1 MSCMATSESPVSERP
16 AAAQS
21 AISGLRE
28 AGLDAVLYLP
38 GSEPYEAR
46 IASYW
51 SLSPQLERPWA
62 IVQPRTSEEVSTA
75 LKVLVGVPGCCFA
88 IRSGGHLSWPGANSI
103 ESGITID
110 MGLMNKTTYNP
121 DTNVA
126 SLEPG
131 GRWMDVYT
139 TIEKEGVMVAGGR
152 EGLVGVGGFLLGGG
166 ISYYSCRVGMA
177 CDQVINYEV
186 VLADGSIVDAN
197 ENTNQDLFRVL
208 KGGGNNFGIITRF
221 DMMAFPAHDVWYGS
235 IIHHINETDAVIDAL
250 VKFTNTLDVAR
261 NPEAHYLTIWT
272 HSPETEDI
280 SIASNLTHLDGVPN
294 HDSLKDILA
303 IPGRRTLRKR
313 SMATKVVE
321 SLTPSNKYDVWLT
334 INFRNDAHIARKCID
349 VLLDLVEHIKT
360 ENIPDNNFVAF
371 SVLQPLPRSFAR
383 HSAARGG
390 NVLGIDRIQ
399 DNAII
404 LMTAIEVETWELAQ
418 AILPKFKA
426 GIDEIEAYAASLDG
440 AVEFI
445 YGNYCDGTQDPIAT
459 YGEGNIKKM
468 TEAAK
473 KYDPTGV
480 FQTRMPGGFKI
491 SKVSERS
498 D

>member
-1 MSCMATSESPVSERP
+1 MSCMATSKAPVSELP
-16 AAAQS
+16 AAAKS
-21 AISGLRE
+21 AISGLRG
-28 AGLDAVLYLP
+28 AGLNAVLYP
-38 GSEPYEAR
+38 RGSEPYEAR
-46 IASYW
+46 ITSYW
-51 SLSPQLERPWA
+51 SLSPQLRRPWA
-62 IVQPRTSEEVSTA
+62 IVQPQTSEEVSTV
-75 LKVLVGVPGCCFA
+75 LKVLVGVPDCCFA

-103 ESGITID
+103 ESGVTID

-131 GRWMDVYT
+131 GRWTDVYAAV
-139 TIEKEGVMVAGGR
+139 EKEGVMVAGGR
-152 EGLVGVGGFLLGGG
+152 EGLVGVAGFLLGGG
-166 ISYYSCRVGMA
+166 
-177 CDQVINYEV
+177 VINYEV

-197 ENTNQDLFRVL
+197 EKTNQDLFRVL
-208 KGGGNNFGIITRF
+208 KGGGNNFGIVTRF
-221 DMMAFPAHDVWYGS
+221 DMIAFPAHDVWDGS
-235 IIHHINETDAVIDAL
+235 IIHNISETDAVIDAL

-272 HSPETEDI
+272 HSPEMEDI

-303 IPGRRTLRKR
+303 IPGQRTLRKR

-321 SLTPSNKYDVWLT
+321 SLTPSNKYDIWLT

-349 VLLDLVEHIKT
+349 VLLDLVDHIKT
-360 ENIPDNNFVAF
+360 EHISDNNFVAF

-390 NVLGIDRIQ
+390 NMLGIDHIQ

-418 AILPKFKA
+418 AIFPKFKA
-426 GIDEIEAYAASLDG
+426 GIDEIEAYAASLGG
-440 AVEFI
+440 AIEFL
-445 YGNYCDGTQDPIAT
+445 YGNYCDGSQDPIAT
-459 YGEGNIKKM
+459 YGEKNIKKM
-468 TEAAK
+468 REAAK

-491 SKVSERS
+491 KRN